1 MNFDEQDYRIW
12 KNENFV
18 IESTITISL
27 WDEILIND
35 FHEKINKVLDEIYSR
50 IGLISNNT
58 KSLISISFSNDKNV
72 IDLNNRFRKK
82 KSATNVLT
90 FPSNYKINNT
100 LFIGDIIFSI
110 ETISR
115 EAKRD
120 NKSINNHLIH
130 LFIHGVLHLLGYDHR
145 TEEEAKKMENLEI
158 QILEKLKID
167 NPYKWINYIRNIKIK
182 AMKINLPSFFKKTK
196 DITDKNLDQELE
208 QFVAKRINADDS
220 NGKALSHENE
230 LLKNLAGLRGITA
243 SDVMVPRVDI
253 VSVAMSDDFDK
264 IVKQL
269 IKTNHSRVP
278 VRNESLDDIV
288 GILHIKDVLAN
299 LFLKEKQDFKTL
311 LKKPIFVSP
320 SISLLDLLYEMRVK
334 RRHLALV
341 VDEYGGTD
349 GLVTIED
356 LVEELVGDI
365 EDEHDL
371 SSECR
376 LEKMKDGSIIVEA
389 RITVDLLEGLLS
401 SIRKEDLND
410 EIETL
415 GGFII
420 SITGRVPVKGEVIR
434 YSPSG
439 LKFEILE
446 ADPRKVILVKI
457 IGLKNSST
465 LKRLTL

>member
-1 MNFDEQDYRIW
+1 M
-12 KNENFV
+12 K
-18 IESTITISL
+18 
-27 WDEILIND
+27 
-35 FHEKINKVLDEIYSR
+35 
-50 IGLISNNT
+50 
-58 KSLISISFSNDKNV
+58 ISF
-72 IDLNNRFRKK
+72 
-82 KSATNVLT
+82 
-90 FPSNYKINNT
+90 
-100 LFIGDIIFSI
+100 
-110 ETISR
+110 
-115 EAKRD
+115 
-120 NKSINNHLIH
+120 
-130 LFIHGVLHLLGYDHR
+130 
-145 TEEEAKKMENLEI
+145 
-158 QILEKLKID
+158 
-167 NPYKWINYIRNIKIK
+167 
-182 AMKINLPSFFKKTK
+182 PSFFKKINSKNLNK
-196 DITDKNLDQELE
+196 DLDQELD

-220 NGKALSHENE
+220 NGKTLSHENE

-253 VSVAMSDDFDK
+253 VSVAMSDDFNE

-299 LFLKEKQDFKTL
+299 LFLKEKQNIKTL
-311 LKKPIFVSP
+311 LKSPIFVSP
-320 SISLLDLLYEMRVK
+320 SISLLDLLYEMRIK

-341 VDEYGGTD
+341 VDEYGGID

-356 LVEELVGDI
+356 LVEELVGEI

-376 LEKMKDGSIIVEA
+376 LDKMEDGSIVVEA
-389 RITVDLLEGLLS
+389 RIIIDLLENFIQ
-401 SIRKEDLND
+401 SIRKEDLNE

-415 GGFII
+415 GGFIV
-420 SITGRVPVKGEVIR
+420 SIAGRVPVKGEVIK

-457 IGLKNSST
+457 TGLNNITYLNK
-465 LKRLTL
+465 LEL

>member
-1 MNFDEQDYRIW
+1 M
-12 KNENFV
+12 K
-18 IESTITISL
+18 
-27 WDEILIND
+27 
-35 FHEKINKVLDEIYSR
+35 
-50 IGLISNNT
+50 
-58 KSLISISFSNDKNV
+58 ISF
-72 IDLNNRFRKK
+72 
-82 KSATNVLT
+82 
-90 FPSNYKINNT
+90 
-100 LFIGDIIFSI
+100 
-110 ETISR
+110 
-115 EAKRD
+115 
-120 NKSINNHLIH
+120 
-130 LFIHGVLHLLGYDHR
+130 
-145 TEEEAKKMENLEI
+145 
-158 QILEKLKID
+158 
-167 NPYKWINYIRNIKIK
+167 
-182 AMKINLPSFFKKTK
+182 PSFFKKINSKNLNK
-196 DITDKNLDQELE
+196 DLDQELE

-220 NGKALSHENE
+220 NGKTLSHENE

-253 VSVAMSDDFDK
+253 VSVAMSDDFNE

-299 LFLKEKQDFKTL
+299 LFLKEKQNIKTL

-320 SISLLDLLYEMRVK
+320 SISLLDLLYEMRIK

-341 VDEYGGTD
+341 VDEYGGID

-356 LVEELVGDI
+356 LVEELVGEI

-376 LEKMKDGSIIVEA
+376 LDKMEDGSIVVEA
-389 RITVDLLEGLLS
+389 RIMIDLLENFIQ
-401 SIRKEDLND
+401 SIRKEDLNE

-415 GGFII
+415 GGFIV
-420 SITGRVPVKGEVIR
+420 SIAGRVPVKGEVIK

-457 IGLKNSST
+457 TGLNNMTYLNK
-465 LKRLTL
+465 LEL

>member
-1 MNFDEQDYRIW
+1 M
-12 KNENFV
+12 K
-18 IESTITISL
+18 ISL
-27 WDEILIND
+27 PN
-35 FHEKINKVLDEIYSR
+35 
-50 IGLISNNT
+50 
-58 KSLISISFSNDKNV
+58 
-72 IDLNNRFRKK
+72 
-82 KSATNVLT
+82 
-90 FPSNYKINNT
+90 
-100 LFIGDIIFSI
+100 
-110 ETISR
+110 
-115 EAKRD
+115 
-120 NKSINNHLIH
+120 
-130 LFIHGVLHLLGYDHR
+130 
-145 TEEEAKKMENLEI
+145 
-158 QILEKLKID
+158 
-167 NPYKWINYIRNIKIK
+167 
-182 AMKINLPSFFKKTK
+182 FFKK
-196 DITDKNLDQELE
+196 INSNNLDKKLDQELE

-220 NGKALSHENE
+220 NGKTLSHENE

-253 VSVAMSDDFDK
+253 VSVAMSDDFNE

-299 LFLKEKQDFKTL
+299 LFLKEKQNIKTL

-320 SISLLDLLYEMRVK
+320 SISLLDLLYEMRIK

-341 VDEYGGTD
+341 VDEYGGID

-356 LVEELVGDI
+356 LVEELVGEI

-376 LEKMKDGSIIVEA
+376 LEKIKDGSIVVEA
-389 RITVDLLEGLLS
+389 RIIIDLLEDFIES
-401 SIRKEDLND
+401 VRHEDLND

-415 GGFII
+415 AGFIV
-420 SITGRVPVKGEVIR
+420 SIAGRVPVKGEVIK

-457 IGLKNSST
+457 TGLKNVT
-465 LKRLTL
+465 YNKLNL

>member
-1 MNFDEQDYRIW
+1 
-12 KNENFV
+12 
-18 IESTITISL
+18 
-27 WDEILIND
+27 
-35 FHEKINKVLDEIYSR
+35 
-50 IGLISNNT
+50 
-58 KSLISISFSNDKNV
+58 
-72 IDLNNRFRKK
+72 
-82 KSATNVLT
+82 
-90 FPSNYKINNT
+90 
-100 LFIGDIIFSI
+100 
-110 ETISR
+110 
-115 EAKRD
+115 
-120 NKSINNHLIH
+120 
-130 LFIHGVLHLLGYDHR
+130 
-145 TEEEAKKMENLEI
+145 
-158 QILEKLKID
+158 
-167 NPYKWINYIRNIKIK
+167 
-182 AMKINLPSFFKKTK
+182 MKISLPSFFKKIK
-196 DITDKNLDQELE
+196 SNNLDKKLDQELE

-220 NGKALSHENE
+220 NGETLSHENE

-253 VSVAMSDDFDK
+253 VSVAMSDDFNE

-299 LFLKEKQDFKTL
+299 LFLKEKQNIKTL

-320 SISLLDLLYEMRVK
+320 SISLLDLLYEMRIK
-334 RRHLALV
+334 KRHLALV
-341 VDEYGGTD
+341 VDEYGGID

-356 LVEELVGDI
+356 LVEELVGEI

-376 LEKMKDGSIIVEA
+376 LEKLEDGSIVVEA
-389 RITVDLLEGLLS
+389 RIIIDLLVDFAQ
-401 SIRKEDLND
+401 SIRKEDLNE

-415 GGFII
+415 GGFIV
-420 SITGRVPVKGEVIR
+420 SIAGRVPVKGEVIK

-457 IGLKNSST
+457 IGLNNMKYLNK
-465 LKRLTL
+465 LKL

>member
-1 MNFDEQDYRIW
+1 ME
-12 KNENFV
+12 
-18 IESTITISL
+18 
-27 WDEILIND
+27 
-35 FHEKINKVLDEIYSR
+35 HEKRMI
-50 IGLISNNT
+50 
-58 KSLISISFSNDKNV
+58 
-72 IDLNNRFRKK
+72 
-82 KSATNVLT
+82 
-90 FPSNYKINNT
+90 
-100 LFIGDIIFSI
+100 
-110 ETISR
+110 
-115 EAKRD
+115 
-120 NKSINNHLIH
+120 
-130 LFIHGVLHLLGYDHR
+130 
-145 TEEEAKKMENLEI
+145 
-158 QILEKLKID
+158 
-167 NPYKWINYIRNIKIK
+167 
-182 AMKINLPSFFKKTK
+182 KINLPNIFRKTK
-196 DITDKNLDQELE
+196 SNNVDKKLDQELE

-220 NGKALSHENE
+220 NGKTLSHENE

-243 SDVMVPRVDI
+243 SDVMVPRIDI
-253 VSVAMSDDFDK
+253 VSVAMSDNFNE

-278 VRNESLDDIV
+278 VRNESLDDII

-299 LFLKEKQDFKTL
+299 LFLKEKQDIKAL

-341 VDEYGGTD
+341 VDEYGGID

-356 LVEELVGDI
+356 LVEELVGEI

-376 LEKMKDGSIIVEA
+376 LETLEDGSIIVEA
-389 RITVDLLEGLLS
+389 RIVIDLIDGFVS

-420 SITGRVPVKGEVIR
+420 SISGRVPVKGEVIK

-457 IGLKNSST
+457 RGIKNTSS
-465 LKRLTL
+465 LIK

>member
-1 MNFDEQDYRIW
+1 MNIVGQLETALKIALGNAAIQEVVVIIVLFPLACKFVCSQKLIRQLLPFCKALSKQFRPLIFHQIDFLR
-12 KNENFV
+12 KNQ
-18 IESTITISL
+18 S
-27 WDEILIND
+27 
-35 FHEKINKVLDEIYSR
+35 
-50 IGLISNNT
+50 
-58 KSLISISFSNDKNV
+58 
-72 IDLNNRFRKK
+72 
-82 KSATNVLT
+82 
-90 FPSNYKINNT
+90 
-100 LFIGDIIFSI
+100 
-110 ETISR
+110 
-115 EAKRD
+115 
-120 NKSINNHLIH
+120 NHL
-130 LFIHGVLHLLGYDHR
+130 
-145 TEEEAKKMENLEI
+145 
-158 QILEKLKID
+158 
-167 NPYKWINYIRNIKIK
+167 
-182 AMKINLPSFFKKTK
+182 
-196 DITDKNLDQELE
+196 DKNLDKELE

-220 NGKALSHENE
+220 NGNNLSHENE

-243 SDVMVPRVDI
+243 SDVMVPRIDI
-253 VSVAMSDDFDK
+253 VSVAMSDDFDE

-299 LFLKEKQDFKTL
+299 LFLKEKQDIKNL
-311 LKKPIFVSP
+311 IKKPIFVSP

-341 VDEYGGTD
+341 VDEYGGID

-371 SSECR
+371 STECR
-376 LEKMKDGSIIVEA
+376 LEKMQDGSIVLEA
-389 RITVDLLEGLLS
+389 RITMDLIEDLLS
-401 SIRKEDLND
+401 SIRKEDLNE

-420 SITGRVPVKGEVIR
+420 NIAGRVPVKGEVIK

-446 ADPRKVILVKI
+446 ADPRKVILVKLR
-457 IGLKNSST
+457 GLNKLLRYDES
-465 LKRLTL
+465 K

>member
-1 MNFDEQDYRIW
+1 
-12 KNENFV
+12 
-18 IESTITISL
+18 
-27 WDEILIND
+27 
-35 FHEKINKVLDEIYSR
+35 
-50 IGLISNNT
+50 
-58 KSLISISFSNDKNV
+58 
-72 IDLNNRFRKK
+72 
-82 KSATNVLT
+82 
-90 FPSNYKINNT
+90 
-100 LFIGDIIFSI
+100 
-110 ETISR
+110 
-115 EAKRD
+115 
-120 NKSINNHLIH
+120 
-130 LFIHGVLHLLGYDHR
+130 
-145 TEEEAKKMENLEI
+145 
-158 QILEKLKID
+158 
-167 NPYKWINYIRNIKIK
+167 
-182 AMKINLPSFFKKTK
+182 MKINFPSFFKK
-196 DITDKNLDQELE
+196 INSNNLDKNLDQELE

-220 NGKALSHENE
+220 NGKTLSHENE

-253 VSVAMSDDFDK
+253 VSVAMSDDFNE

-299 LFLKEKQDFKTL
+299 LFLKEKQNIKTL

-320 SISLLDLLYEMRVK
+320 SISLLDLLYEMRIK

-341 VDEYGGTD
+341 VDEYGGID

-356 LVEELVGDI
+356 LVEELVGEI

-376 LEKMKDGSIIVEA
+376 LDKMEDGSIVVEA
-389 RITVDLLEGLLS
+389 RIIIDMLEDF
-401 SIRKEDLND
+401 IEAVRKEDLSD

-415 GGFII
+415 AGFIV
-420 SITGRVPVKGEVIR
+420 SIAGRVPVKGEVIK

-457 IGLKNSST
+457 TGLKNVT
-465 LKRLTL
+465 YNKLKL